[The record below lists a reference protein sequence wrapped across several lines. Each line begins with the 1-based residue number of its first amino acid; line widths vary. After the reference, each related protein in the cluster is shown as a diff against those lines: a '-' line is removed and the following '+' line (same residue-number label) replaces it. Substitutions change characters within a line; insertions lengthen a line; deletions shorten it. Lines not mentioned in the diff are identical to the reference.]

1 MKRSLLVCCLLA
13 IPSRALAQ
21 GASDGPTTFS
31 TSDRVEEIQRT
42 SLIEFSVGTFQMF
55 DSTKVF
61 RYDDDTQLIPTS
73 GAKFV
78 LEYFIT
84 QYWRGVFMYDLPLS
98 TDKRIVGGEFQE
110 RVLASVMSFGMEWA
124 PFQFNVRSNAS
135 LEFEGMALGGFEVS
149 GDQRFV
155 PSLVGRM
162 HLSAY
167 SSADNTGFGVY
178 LGVHYM
184 AVVNRIGPLY
194 GVGYRF

>member
-1 MKRSLLVCCLLA
+1 MKRWLLPCALALLVPQVA
-13 IPSRALAQ
+13 SAQ
-21 GASDGPTTFS
+21 STDAPTTFS
-31 TSDRVEEIQRT
+31 TSDRVEEVQR
-42 SLIEFSVGTFQMF
+42 SSSIEFSVGTFQMF

-61 RYDDDTQLIPTS
+61 RYNDDVQLIPTS
-73 GAKFV
+73 AAKAV

-84 QYWRGVFMYDLPLS
+84 QYWRAVTMYDLPLS
-98 TDKRIVGGEFQE
+98 TEKQIVAGEIRE
-110 RVLASVMSFGMEWA
+110 RVLPSVWSFGLEWA
-124 PFQFNVRSNAS
+124 PFQFAIRNNAQ
-135 LEFEGMALGGFEVS
+135 LELEGMALGGFEVS

-155 PSLVGRM
+155 PSLLGRM

-184 AVVNRIGPLY
+184 AVANRIGPLY